1 MNTNTQS
8 KPIGNLTAK
17 FLACVAILI
26 CLAVG
31 AVGLVLPIIPGLL
44 FLAIAAIIIARH
56 SASFDRWLRR
66 SPTFNGYL
74 DSADRIHGL
83 NFMAKVRYGSLLCLK
98 MLIDGVA
105 FVIAGA
111 ARLMSFSAAKYRQ
124 YR

>member
-1 MNTNTQS
+1 MNSEAN
-8 KPIGNLTAK
+8 PIGNLTAK
-17 FLACVAILI
+17 LLACLAILI

-44 FLAIAAIIIARH
+44 FLAIAAIIVARH

-66 SPTFNGYL
+66 SPAFAGYL

-83 NFMAKVRYGSLLCLK
+83 TFMAKVQYGSLLCLK

-105 FVIAGA
+105 FVIAGV